1 MFNSMDF
8 ATRARTLDEDTTT
21 SSDEVIFNK
30 SKIPNL
36 QTILFMSVQHENMKK
51 YRCSG
56 DGVIGL
62 ILRMVIFF
70 PFIGVLKAKYF
81 LYKYIL
87 LGMLSTINFFKLHNL
102 INQDYYIQRI
112 NKFCIESNENNKWF
126 IGNIFGINLFD
137 LIGLLGIILISTIE
151 TLLIFF
157 AKGLDFRGLYKIKY
171 LFMDNS
177 TFDLY
182 FLEKNSNTFKGFEL
196 FKTHNYVYN
205 ILTSARFIEEDAIYG
220 INKGLKFSGK
230 LRYFQHDISNTKKFV
245 LKSNYYL
252 NGITIE
258 LNTKVIRLIKVNSHY
273 KISVIFDSNA
283 LKNTAKYSDRNLI
296 LLENCINFN
305 NKKML
310 QNLDGLYFKN

>member
-1 MFNSMDF
+1 MDF

-182 FLEKNSNTFKGFEL
+182 FLEKN
-196 FKTHNYVYN
+196 
-205 ILTSARFIEEDAIYG
+205 
-220 INKGLKFSGK
+220 
-230 LRYFQHDISNTKKFV
+230 
-245 LKSNYYL
+245 
-252 NGITIE
+252 
-258 LNTKVIRLIKVNSHY
+258 
-273 KISVIFDSNA
+273 
-283 LKNTAKYSDRNLI
+283 NL
-296 LLENCINFN
+296 
-305 NKKML
+305 
-310 QNLDGLYFKN
+310 